1 MCFHVNFV
9 IFLRAPFYR
18 TPPVAAF
25 QFPQIY
31 WETKEA
37 SRYNMIF
44 VLQIWES
51 ESERGENS
59 SPQTQPRRDLMG

>member
-31 WETKEA
+31 WETEEA

-44 VLQIWES
+44 VLQI
-51 ESERGENS
+51 
-59 SPQTQPRRDLMG
+59 